1 MFVLAGGT
9 FAQARCRRGEDL
21 CSNGSLKR
29 GGLKV
34 LTNIRG
40 NAGHSVGV
48 LRIRLIESRVG
59 WKAKLGNAVLLI

>member
-1 MFVLAGGT
+1 MLKLDVIGERIYAAMGRL
-9 FAQARCRRGEDL
+9 RG
-21 CSNGSLKR
+21 
-29 GGLKV
+29 GGLKG

-48 LRIRLIESRVG
+48 LRIRLTESRVG